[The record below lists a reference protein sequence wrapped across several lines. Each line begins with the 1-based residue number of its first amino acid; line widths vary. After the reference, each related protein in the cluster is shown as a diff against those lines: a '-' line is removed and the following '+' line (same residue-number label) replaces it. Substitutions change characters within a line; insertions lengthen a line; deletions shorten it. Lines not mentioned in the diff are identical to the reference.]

1 MKLHKLFL
9 IISFT
14 LLFVAKG
21 FGQAVVDIQ
30 LSGSDGTTTILLSVG
45 LDLNATNGIDLQ
57 LGEYELPPPPFGVF
71 DMRFDLQPYT
81 GQPWS
86 TLKDYRAPGNP
97 PAFPF
102 TGLIEHTLFWVV
114 QYGGEPI
121 YINYNIPSGALM
133 TIIDQIGGSILNL
146 GPFNG
151 QGIDTIPVTY
161 TQWFNRAFLIME
173 YDNIVPVELTSF
185 TASILQNEKAIQLNW
200 TTATETNNS
209 GFEIQRTSPLPS
221 PYEGEGGE
229 TGRGWER
236 IGFVPGF
243 GTTIKPKS
251 YSFVDENVTTGIYK
265 YRLKQIDFDG
275 TFTYSNEIE
284 VEVDFT
290 LKEFVLYQNYPNPF
304 NPTTTIKFE
313 IPGQARNDNVLITL
327 RVYDVLGNEVATLVN
342 EEKQPGVY
350 EVEFSVGQD
359 SSPDIASGIY
369 FYKLNA
375 GSFTDTKKMILVK

>member
-1 MKLHKLFL
+1 MKLQKLFL
-9 IISFT
+9 FISFT
-14 LLFVAKG
+14 LLIITNV
-21 FGQAVVDIQ
+21 FGQAAVDIQ
-30 LSGSDGTTTILLSVG
+30 LSGSDGTTTIPLSVG

-57 LGEYELPPPPFGVF
+57 IGEYELPPPPLGVF

-102 TGLIEHTLFWVV
+102 TGLIEHTLFWIV

-151 QGIDTIPVTY
+151 LGIDTIPITY

-173 YDNIVPVELTSF
+173 YDNIVTVELTSF
-185 TASILQNEKAIQLNW
+185 TASVLQNEKAVQINW
-200 TTATETNNS
+200 KTATETNNS
-209 GFEIQRTSPLPS
+209 GFEIERKALSF
-221 PYEGEGGE
+221 GEGLGE
-229 TGRGWER
+229 AWNT

-243 GTTIKPKS
+243 GTTTEPKS
-251 YSFVDENVTTGIYK
+251 YSFIDENVTTGTYK
-265 YRLKQIDFDG
+265 YRLKQFDFG
-275 TFTYSNEIE
+275 GSFTYSNEIE
-284 VEVDFT
+284 VAVDFT
-290 LKEFVLYQNYPNPF
+290 PKEFVLYQNYPNPF
-304 NPTTTIKFE
+304 NPRTTIKFTVPSVIASE
-313 IPGQARNDNVLITL
+313 AKQSQLVILK
-327 RVYDVLGNEVATLVN
+327 VYDLLGNEIATLVN

-350 EVEFSVGQD
+350 EVEFD
-359 SSPDIASGIY
+359 ASSLASGMY
-369 FYKLNA
+369 LYKLQS
-375 GSFTDTKKMILVK
+375 GSFVQTMKMVLTK